1 MILEKIAAD
10 TAERVK
16 MQKRR
21 IPLSQMREL
30 AEKRGKETGF
40 PFLKALRQ
48 PGLSVICEVKKAS
61 PSKGVIAPEFPYL
74 QIAAE
79 YEAAGAAAISVLTEP
94 HFFLGSND
102 YLREI
107 RQAVRIPLLR
117 KDFTIDEYQIYEA
130 KTLGADAVLLICSLL
145 DEGQFA
151 SYLALAH
158 SLGMDVLAEAHDCGE
173 IQRALSAGANIIGVN
188 NRNLRDF
195 SIDVQNS
202 ICLRNMVP
210 KDVIFVAES
219 GIWSGEDTRI
229 LQEVGADA
237 VLVGEALMK
246 SPDKAAFLAELR
258 GEQHE
263 QN

>member
-16 MQKRR
+16 TQKRR

-79 YEAAGAAAISVLTEP
+79 YEAAGATAISVLTEP

-130 KTLGADAVLLICSLL
+130 KTLGADARCV
-145 DEGQFA
+145 
-151 SYLALAH
+151 
-158 SLGMDVLAEAHDCGE
+158 
-173 IQRALSAGANIIGVN
+173 
-188 NRNLRDF
+188 
-195 SIDVQNS
+195 
-202 ICLRNMVP
+202 
-210 KDVIFVAES
+210 
-219 GIWSGEDTRI
+219 
-229 LQEVGADA
+229 
-237 VLVGEALMK
+237 
-246 SPDKAAFLAELR
+246 
-258 GEQHE
+258 
-263 QN
+263 